1 MDPSYEVKDDYQR
14 VITTLGKAHRRFQ
27 TGTTLIWYPVVERQ
41 RIDGMERALRSSG
54 IRDIQQFE
62 LGLRPDDRPGMS
74 SCGLFVVNPPW
85 TLFATMQAILPWLA
99 EQLGEQGQA
108 SYRARV
114 LVEE

>member
-1 MDPSYEVKDDYQR
+1 
-14 VITTLGKAHRRFQ
+14 
-27 TGTTLIWYPVVERQ
+27 
-41 RIDGMERALRSSG
+41 
-54 IRDIQQFE
+54 
-62 LGLRPDDRPGMS
+62 MS